1 MQFER
6 SENYVPYFFTSISEF
21 RYIDAVRT
29 TVRTTVLILFTSIS
43 ELRYVDAVRT
53 TVRTTVLILFTSTSE
68 LKYMDAVR
76 NYFLQDNKITSTRAL
91 IFDLDSREVFSSFIF
106 LTLHIFVDAIS
117 IVSSD
122 YISNGT
128 DS

>member
-29 TVRTTVLILFTSIS
+29 TVRTTI
-43 ELRYVDAVRT
+43 
-53 TVRTTVLILFTSTSE
+53 LILFTSTRE

-91 IFDLDSREVFSSFIF
+91 IFDQDSWEVFSSFII

-117 IVSSD
+117 IVSSN

-128 DS
+128 DP

>member
-6 SENYVPYFFTSISEF
+6 IENYVSYFFTS
-21 RYIDAVRT
+21 
-29 TVRTTVLILFTSIS
+29 TSK
-43 ELRYVDAVRT
+43 
-53 TVRTTVLILFTSTSE
+53 
-68 LKYMDAVR
+68 LKYMDALR

-91 IFDLDSREVFSSFIF
+91 VFDHDSWEVFSSFIF
-106 LTLHIFVDAIS
+106 LTLHIFVDTIS

-128 DS
+128 DP

>member
-1 MQFER
+1 M
-6 SENYVPYFFTSISEF
+6 SEAKTTFLIPLANVSEL

-29 TVRTTVLILFTSIS
+29 TVRTTIFIS
-43 ELRYVDAVRT
+43 LANV
-53 TVRTTVLILFTSTSE
+53 SE
-68 LKYMDAVR
+68 LKYMDALR

-91 IFDLDSREVFSSFIF
+91 VFDHDSWEVFSSFIF
-106 LTLHIFVDAIS
+106 LTLHIFVDTIS

-128 DS
+128 DP